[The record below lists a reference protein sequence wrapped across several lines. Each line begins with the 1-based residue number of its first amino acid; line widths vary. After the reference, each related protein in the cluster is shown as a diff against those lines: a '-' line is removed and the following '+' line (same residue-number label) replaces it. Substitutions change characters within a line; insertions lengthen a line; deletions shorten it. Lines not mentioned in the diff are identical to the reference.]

1 MNKKLDMVLGG
12 VQLLVAIGVSTLVG
26 GAIALVKPNNL
37 GAIKKI
43 AVGVGGFVISNM
55 AVNGVNTYVDKKVTE
70 TVEQIKGLFKEPEE
84 ETVEEEEA

>member
-43 AVGVGGFVISNM
+43 AVGVGGFAISNM

>member
-55 AVNGVNTYVDKKVTE
+55 AVNGVNTYVDEKVTE